1 MIKYYIVMNQDINK
15 DKTKEDLI
23 LKYRGDKFLA
33 ALPLKNFLDIDKYFS
48 SPPKMPKKYN
58 AVYTYRDY
66 NKDKV
71 KDHIMHLFTL
81 KGKYILSLPINNL
94 ATKKYKKLG
103 GRIANHPAMQAN
115 HPAMQANHPAMQ
127 ANHPAM
133 QANHPAMQ
141 KIIDD
146 QPQVH
151 TVITKDETS
160 FGQHIKMG
168 FGAGGGAALSS
179 NIVNSLWD
187 AFFSGE

>member
-1 MIKYYIVMNQDINK
+1 MIRYYVVMNQDINK

-23 LKYRGDKFLA
+23 LKYRDDKFLA
-33 ALPLKNFLDIDKYFS
+33 ALPLKKFLDIDKYFS
-48 SPPKMPKKYN
+48 SPPKMQKKYN
-58 AVYTYRDY
+58 AIYTYRDY

-94 ATKKYKKLG
+94 ANKKYKKLG
-103 GRIANHPAMQAN
+103 GRIANKKIQELQNEINMMKQNMQTN
-115 HPAMQANHPAMQ
+115 N
-127 ANHPAM
+127 
-133 QANHPAMQ
+133 PAMQ
-141 KIIDD
+141 KIIND

-160 FGQHIKMG
+160 FGQHVKMG

-179 NIVNSLWD
+179 NIVNSMWD
-187 AFFSGE
+187 AFFGGE

>member
-94 ATKKYKKLG
+94 ANKKYKKLG
-103 GRIANHPAMQAN
+103 GRI
-115 HPAMQANHPAMQ
+115 
-127 ANHPAM
+127 
-133 QANHPAMQ
+133 ANHPAMQ